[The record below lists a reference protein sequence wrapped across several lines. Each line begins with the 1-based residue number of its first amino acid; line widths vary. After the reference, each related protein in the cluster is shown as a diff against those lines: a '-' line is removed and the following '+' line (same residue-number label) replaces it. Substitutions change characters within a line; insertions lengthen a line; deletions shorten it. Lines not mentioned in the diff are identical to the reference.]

1 MKRLVLTGYIAFMA
15 VGIWVSITF
24 FDGDCTGIL
33 LIGLFGLA
41 MLGSVWKNS

>member
-1 MKRLVLTGYIAFMA
+1 MKWLFLAGYIAFM
-15 VGIWVSITF
+15 VFGIWGSIVF

-41 MLGSVWKNS
+41 LLGSAWKNS